1 MATQYP
7 SVPSNGNGSE
17 QPSPPPVS
25 SPPVSSSPV
34 PSCSVSRPPISRDPV
49 SPQGASQ
56 SGGVAPGDENR
67 SSSAGRWLAAL
78 RTIVGLES
86 PTLRD
91 TIEDA
96 LKSDGGVGEDT
107 FTSQEREMLLR
118 LLRYNALRVEDVM
131 VPRADIIA
139 VDESDSVAEAL
150 QTFVDA
156 GVSRMPLFRES
167 LDDPRGM
174 IHIKDVVSWLTRAA
188 VGASGQADPVPRP
201 AANQTTGGRKSFPKL
216 DLSRVALDQ
225 TVASAQIGRAVIFV
239 PPSMPAMNLL
249 LRMQSTR
256 RHMAL
261 VVDEYGGTDGLVTI
275 EDLIEQIVGQIEDEH
290 DEDEERNIIQDA
302 GPGMIAAAR
311 TPVDELEALL
321 GLDLALDEDD
331 DVDTLGGLV
340 FALARSVPVRGEI
353 VRHPAGI
360 ELEVLEADPRRIK
373 RLRITRPE
381 PSDHDGTP
389 SARLPGKDAG

>member
-1 MATQYP
+1 MATEY
-7 SVPSNGNGSE
+7 
-17 QPSPPPVS
+17 
-25 SPPVSSSPV
+25 SSSPTAKNGADAGSKEIQTPDV
-34 PSCSVSRPPISRDPV
+34 AGGEESRST
-49 SPQGASQ
+49 
-56 SGGVAPGDENR
+56 SGGQ
-67 SSSAGRWLAAL
+67 WLAAL

-96 LKSDGGVGEDT
+96 LKSEDRGDDA

-139 VDESDSVAEAL
+139 VDETDSIGTVL
-150 QTFVDA
+150 QAFVEA
-156 GVSRMPLFRES
+156 GVSRMPLFHES

-174 IHIKDVVSWLTRAA
+174 IHVKDIVRWMTQAA
-188 VGASGQADPVPRP
+188 TCATEAKAADKPLDQSTMDDTSNVNASSDLR
-201 AANQTTGGRKSFPKL
+201 RSFPEL
-216 DLSRVALDQ
+216 DFARLELTQ
-225 TVASAQIGRAVIFV
+225 PVASTKISRSVIFV

-256 RHMAL
+256 KHMAL

-290 DEDEERNIIQDA
+290 DEDEERNITRD
-302 GPGMIAAAR
+302 PRLGMVAAAR
-311 TPVDELEALL
+311 TPIEELEKQLEL
-321 GLDLALDEDD
+321 SLVLDEDD

-340 FALARSVPVRGEI
+340 FALAGSVPVRGEI
-353 VRHPAGI
+353 VIHPAGV
-360 ELEVLEADPRRIK
+360 EFEVLDADPRRIK
-373 RLRITRPE
+373 RLRVSRIQSSSERD
-381 PSDHDGTP
+381 SGSGGGDG
-389 SARLPGKDAG
+389 AD